1 MNVELVY
8 FANPMCSWCWGF
20 APVVQGLAER
30 HGPAAR
36 LTIVLGALGRGDRPM
51 RAADQAF
58 VREHWEH
65 VRERTGQPF
74 DFAFFDR
81 REEFF
86 YDTEPACRAVAVV
99 RARQAELALPYFHAV
114 QEAFYA
120 RNRDVTRVEELQRI
134 ASAQGLDEAA
144 FAQAFADA
152 DTRVAILREFA
163 ETAALGVSGYP
174 TLLGLKDGRAHILSL
189 GYRPL
194 AEVEAALEE
203 LAAAG

>member
-20 APVVQGLAER
+20 ATVVRGLAER
-30 HGPAAR
+30 YGSAVR
-36 LTIVLGALGRGDRPM
+36 LTVALGALGRSDRPM
-51 RAADQAF
+51 RAQDRAI

-81 REEFF
+81 AEDFV
-86 YDTEPACRAVAVV
+86 YDTEPACRAVVVV
-99 RARQAELALPYFHAV
+99 RARHPELALPYFHAV

-120 RNRDVTRVEELQRI
+120 RNRDVTRIEELQRI
-134 ASAQGLDEAA
+134 AAALGLDEAG
-144 FAQAFADA
+144 FAQALADA
-152 DTRVAILREFA
+152 DVRVAVAREFA

-174 TLLGLKDGRAHILSL
+174 TLLGLKDGRARVLSL

-203 LAAAG
+203 LAAGG

>member
-1 MNVELVY
+1 VTVELLY

-20 APVVQGLAER
+20 APVVRGLVER
-30 HGPAAR
+30 HGPAVR
-36 LTIVLGALGRGDRPM
+36 LTLALGALGRGDRPM
-51 RAADQAF
+51 RAEDKAF

-81 REEFF
+81 AEGFV

-99 RARQAELALPYFHAV
+99 RGQQPELALPYFHAV

-120 RNRDVTRVEELQRI
+120 HDRDVTKLEELCPI
-134 ASAQGLDEAA
+134 AVALGLDEAG
-144 FAQAFADA
+144 FAQAFAEA
-152 DTRVAILREFA
+152 RTRAAVAREFA
-163 ETAALGVSGYP
+163 ETAALGVAGYP
-174 TLLGLKDGRAHILSL
+174 TLLRLEDGRADVLSL

-194 AEVEAALEE
+194 AEVEAALGE
-203 LAAAG
+203 LAATG